1 MKSSAPDTLQ
11 ANRRLSEGGGPPFH
25 TTQTNALGD
34 LMMPAIDADTLQSS
48 AALRTGTR
56 VEKINSKHDARAGTV
71 TQSLRPEMWHGQ
83 MTHAY
88 MVVWDDCKVPVFVV
102 GSTIRRL
109 ANK

>member
-1 MKSSAPDTLQ
+1 V
-11 ANRRLSEGGGPPFH
+11 
-25 TTQTNALGD
+25 D
-34 LMMPAIDADTLQSS
+34 LMTPTV
-48 AALRTGTR
+48 ALRIGTR
-56 VEKINSKHDARAGTV
+56 VEKINSKHDARVGTV

-102 GSTIRRL
+102 GNTIRRL